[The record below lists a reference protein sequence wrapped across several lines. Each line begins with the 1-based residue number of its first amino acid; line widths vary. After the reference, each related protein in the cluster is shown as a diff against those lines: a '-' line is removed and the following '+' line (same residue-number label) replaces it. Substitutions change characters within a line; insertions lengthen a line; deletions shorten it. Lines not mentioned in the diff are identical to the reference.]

1 LTHKQWSSNLCSR
14 MSSNSRFD
22 PERLAA
28 AFTRVRSLS
37 EAIVAPLQPEDTCI
51 QSMPDVSPTKWH
63 LAHTSWFFETF
74 VLDMPGYTRFRP
86 GYDVLFNSYYQ
97 TVGPRHPRPQRG
109 LLSRPTLA
117 EVLEYRHA
125 IDERVL
131 AALPKLAEPARVL
144 VELGLHHEQ
153 QHQELILTDIL
164 HVLAQNPLFPAY
176 RGSRRAESAAS
187 EASPLRFVEHPGGLV
202 DIGRDLDTPEAG
214 FGFDNEGPRHK
225 QWLQPFALA
234 IRPSTCA
241 EYLAFMRD
249 DGYARPE
256 LWLSEG
262 WDAVQREAWTAP
274 SYWHA
279 HQPVEREASPHG
291 GRRPSTGGFHGRE
304 ADPDGAWRV
313 FTLDGLQALDL
324 AAPVCH
330 LSYYEADAFARWSG
344 ARLPSE
350 AEWELLASASEVAGN
365 LLPARLEQA
374 ALAPTSCNSSSEL
387 AQLFGDV
394 WEWTASP
401 YLPYPGYRPPPGAV
415 GEYNGKFMCNQIIL
429 RGGSCVTPADHI
441 RPGYRNFFP
450 AAARW
455 QFSGVRL
462 ARDPRP

>member
-1 LTHKQWSSNLCSR
+1 MPSS
-14 MSSNSRFD
+14 SRFD
-22 PERLAA
+22 PDRLAA

-74 VLDMPGYTRFRP
+74 VLDGPGYTRFRP

-97 TVGPRHPRPQRG
+97 TVGARHPRPQRG

-117 EVLEYRHA
+117 EVIEYRHA

-131 AALPKLAEPARVL
+131 EALPNLAEPARVL

-153 QHQELILTDIL
+153 QHQELMLTDIL

-176 RGSRRAESAAS
+176 RDSRRAAPTTAEP
-187 EASPLRFVEHPGGLV
+187 SPLRFVENPGGLV
-202 DIGRDLDTPEAG
+202 DIGRDLDNPDAG

-234 IRPSTCA
+234 SRPSTCA

-262 WDAVQREAWTAP
+262 WDAVQHNVWTAP
-274 SYWHA
+274 AYWH
-279 HQPVEREASPHG
+279 
-291 GRRPSTGGFHGRE
+291 

-350 AEWELLASASEVAGN
+350 AEWEHLASAVEVAGN
-365 LLPARLEQA
+365 LLPSTPAQFNQA
-374 ALAPTSCNSSSEL
+374 ALAPTSCSTSSEL

-450 AAARW
+450 AATRW
-455 QFSGVRL
+455 QFCGVRL
-462 ARDPRP
+462 ARDLGQ

>member
-1 LTHKQWSSNLCSR
+1 MPSS
-14 MSSNSRFD
+14 SRFD

-74 VLDMPGYTRFRP
+74 VLDGPGYTRFRP

-117 EVLEYRHA
+117 EVIEYRHA
-125 IDERVL
+125 IDERVV

-153 QHQELILTDIL
+153 QHQELMLTDIL

-176 RGSRRAESAAS
+176 RGSRAAAS
-187 EASPLRFVEHPGGLV
+187 ATAEPSPLRFVEHPGGLV
-202 DIGRDLDTPEAG
+202 EIGRDLDTPDAG
-214 FGFDNEGPRHK
+214 FQFDNEGPRHK

-234 IRPSTCA
+234 SRPSSCA

-262 WDAVQREAWTAP
+262 WDAVQRDAWTAP
-274 SYWHA
+274 SYWY
-279 HQPVEREASPHG
+279 
-291 GRRPSTGGFHGRE
+291 
-304 ADPDGAWRV
+304 ADPDGTWRM

-350 AEWELLASASEVAGN
+350 AEWEHLASAVEVTGN
-365 LLPARLEQA
+365 LLPSTPAQLERA
-374 ALAPTSCNSSSEL
+374 ALAPTSCSLASGL

-429 RGGSCVTPADHI
+429 RGGSCVTPAEHI

-450 AAARW
+450 TATRW
-455 QFSGVRL
+455 QFCGVRL
-462 ARDPRP
+462 ARDLGQ

>member
-1 LTHKQWSSNLCSR
+1 
-14 MSSNSRFD
+14 MPGRFD
-22 PERLAA
+22 PHRLAS
-28 AFTRVRSLS
+28 AFTRVRSIS
-37 EAIVAPLQPEDTCI
+37 EALAAPLEPEDTCI

-74 VLDMPGYTRFRP
+74 VLDGPGYVRFRP

-97 TVGPRHPRPQRG
+97 TVGAMHPRPQRG

-131 AALPKLAEPARVL
+131 AKLPSLPEPARVL

-153 QHQELILTDIL
+153 QHQELILTDIQ
-164 HVLAQNPLFPAY
+164 HVLAQNPLAPAY
-176 RGSRRAESAAS
+176 RTRARPTSESDAP
-187 EASPLRFVEHPGGLV
+187 PLRWVEDPGGLV
-202 DIGRDLDTPEAG
+202 EIGRDLAAPESA

-225 QWLQPFALA
+225 QWLEPFALA
-234 IRPSTCA
+234 SRPSTCA

-262 WDAVQREAWTAP
+262 WDAVRQHGWTAP
-274 SYWHA
+274 AYWQA
-279 HQPVEREASPHG
+279 A
-291 GRRPSTGGFHGRE
+291 
-304 ADPDGAWRV
+304 PDGESWQQ
-313 FTLDGLQALDL
+313 FTLDGLRALDL

-344 ARLPSE
+344 VRLPSE
-350 AEWELLASASEVAGN
+350 AEWEHVAAASEVVGN
-365 LLPARLEQA
+365 LLPIKLEQLEHA
-374 ALAPTSCNSSSEL
+374 PLAPTASRHASDSSGL
-387 AQLFGDV
+387 VQLFGDV

-415 GEYNGKFMCNQIIL
+415 GEYNGKFMCNQFIL
-429 RGGSCVTPADHI
+429 RGGSCATPIDHI

-450 AAARW
+450 AATRW
-455 QFSGVRL
+455 QFCGVRL
-462 ARDPRP
+462 ARDL